1 MEQTVTV
8 TAKGQLTLPAAIRAS
23 LGIRKGSR
31 LRVEL
36 TGGEVRMRPL
46 RPLSQSRGMLRPL
59 ARGGDLLVELKALRK
74 QWDREFR
81 GRLGEKS

>member
-1 MEQTVTV
+1 VTV
-8 TAKGQLTLPAAIRAS
+8 TAKGQLTLPASIRAA

-36 TGGEVRMRPL
+36 KGREVRMRPVL
-46 RPLSQSRGMLRPL
+46 PLARSRGMLKPL
-59 ARGGDLLVELKALRK
+59 ARGRDLLAELEAIRG

-81 GRLGEKS
+81 THLGEKA